1 MVARFALFVVVLAAA
16 TGCSSPSET
25 VDAAVRKTI
34 QEGSAHVVITGTTT
48 GGDQSI
54 TITGEG
60 DFDYARLQGRASFDF
75 SELPGT
81 TGAPLGEQGRGEL
94 VFDGSTYYM
103 NLPFLSQLSPQLEGW
118 VKFDT
123 DELSGSAGQLGRLGQ
138 NDPSQ
143 VLSYLNGA
151 TDVTESGEEDIDGFP
166 TSRYDLTIDYRE
178 AKEEAPAKLERAYD
192 TIIEELGI
200 ERAPGS
206 VWIDDNDFVRRM
218 SYEWTIALDASAGD
232 GEGETTQNVELEFSE
247 FGEDANIELPPADE
261 TVDFNELLEGRRGD
275 GDEVA
280 AR

>member
-1 MVARFALFVVVLAAA
+1 MVARLALIVVVLAA
-16 TGCSSPSET
+16 TGCSSPSEA

-34 QEGSAHVVITGTTT
+34 QEGSAHVVITGETT
-48 GGDQSI
+48 GGGQSI

-60 DFDYARLQGRASFDF
+60 DFDYARLRGRASFDF

-81 TGAPLGEQGRGEL
+81 TGDPLGDQGRGEL

-103 NLPFLSQLSPQLEGW
+103 NLPFLAQLSPQLEGW

-123 DELSGSAGQLGRLGQ
+123 DELTGSSGQLGQLGQ
-138 NDPSQ
+138 SDPSQ

-151 TDVTESGEEDIDGFP
+151 SDVTESEDEDVDGFP
-166 TSRYDLTIDYRE
+166 TTRYDLTIDYRE
-178 AKEEAPAKLERAYD
+178 AEAQAPAKLEAAYN

-200 ERAPGS
+200 ERGPGS
-206 VWIDDNDFVRRM
+206 VWIDENDLVRRM
-218 SYEWTIALDASAGD
+218 SYEWTIARRASGGD
-232 GEGETTQNVELEFSE
+232 GEGETIQNVELEFSE
-247 FGEDANIELPPADE
+247 FGEDANIELPPSDE
-261 TVDFNELLEGRRGD
+261 TVDFNDLLEGRLDD